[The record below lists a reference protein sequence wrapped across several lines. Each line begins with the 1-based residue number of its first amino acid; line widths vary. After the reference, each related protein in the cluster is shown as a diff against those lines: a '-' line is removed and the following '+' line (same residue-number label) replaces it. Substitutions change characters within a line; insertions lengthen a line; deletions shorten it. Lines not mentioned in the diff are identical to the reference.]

1 MGLPRARAADQ
12 HDIALAG
19 EEGAGREITDQ
30 ALVDRR
36 AGELEA
42 RNLLGERQLRRRHL
56 ILDRARVL
64 IGDLRRQQLA
74 DDVLVGVLA
83 LDLISDHLVIGVAHA
98 GELEFA
104 HQVEDLMAFQHHAA
118 RQIGNRRS

>member
-1 MGLPRARAADQ
+1 M
-12 HDIALAG
+12 
-19 EEGAGREITDQ
+19 
-30 ALVDRR
+30 
-36 AGELEA
+36 
-42 RNLLGERQLRRRHL
+42 L
-56 ILDRARVL
+56 ID
-64 IGDLRRQQLA
+64 DLRRQQLA

-83 LDLISDHLVIGVAHA
+83 LDPISEHLVIGVAHT